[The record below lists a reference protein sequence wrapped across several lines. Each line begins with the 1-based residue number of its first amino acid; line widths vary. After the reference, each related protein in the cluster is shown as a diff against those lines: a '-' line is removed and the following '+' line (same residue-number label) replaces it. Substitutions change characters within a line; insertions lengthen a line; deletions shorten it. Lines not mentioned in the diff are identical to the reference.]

1 MGSRGRLS
9 RGARVNRRAFLL
21 APFLVP
27 AQAAPSVHLR
37 GTLTPADSGGLKGY
51 YALCE
56 GDVCNAIETLGI
68 SVHPKNPIFADD
80 LRIDSE
86 GVAQRI
92 QKPLSAIDCQG
103 NQILG
108 P

>member
-1 MGSRGRLS
+1 M
-9 RGARVNRRAFLL
+9 NRRAFLL

-37 GTLTPADSGGLKGY
+37 GTLTTADSGGLEGY

-56 GDVCNAIETLGI
+56 GDVCNALETLGI

-80 LRIDSE
+80 LRAMAGQHVQVSIFQ
-86 GVAQRI
+86 VPRNA
-92 QKPLSAIDCQG
+92 
-103 NQILG
+103 
-108 P
+108 

>member
-1 MGSRGRLS
+1 M
-9 RGARVNRRAFLL
+9 NRRAFLL

-37 GTLTPADSGGLKGY
+37 GTLTPADSGGLEGY

-56 GDVCNAIETLGI
+56 GDVCNALETLGI

-80 LRIDSE
+80 LRAMAGQHVQVSIFP
-86 GVAQRI
+86 VPR
-92 QKPLSAIDCQG
+92 
-103 NQILG
+103 
-108 P
+108 